1 MINKLKGGW
10 NMDNRILTAILVVGA
25 LIIGGYLYYNTG
37 AVVSAQGSSSIKVQP
52 DEVSIYLSIE
62 TKNLTAQGAKD
73 MNSKIT
79 DDVVTELVKLG
90 LERKEIQFS
99 NYNAYPDYD
108 WSNGQ
113 QKLKGYVVNQQLV
126 IKIKDFDLVYSIVD
140 KSVNAGALV
149 SYINF
154 ELSDEK
160 QSEYKSQALTEAGKD
175 AKEKAEATAAGLG
188 KNLGRLV
195 SVQSQ
200 EFNYNPWILY
210 EKAGAMDSSGARE
223 VAMNIQPQ
231 DEEVTASITVQY
243 KLSLF

>member
-1 MINKLKGGW
+1 MTNKLKGGW
-10 NMDNRILTAILVVGA
+10 NMDNRILIALVIGILLV
-25 LIIGGYLYYNTG
+25 GGYIYYNTG
-37 AVVSAQGSSSIKVQP
+37 AIVSAQGSSNIKVQP
-52 DEVSIYLSIE
+52 DEVSIYLNIE

-73 MNSKIT
+73 ANDEIT
-79 DDVVTELVKLG
+79 DNVVTELVKLG
-90 LERKEIQFS
+90 LERKDIQFS
-99 NYNAYPDYD
+99 SYNTYPEYD

-113 QKLKGYVVNQQLV
+113 QKFKGYVVSQQLV
-126 IKIKDFDLVYSIVD
+126 IKTKDFDLVYGIVD

-149 SYINF
+149 NYINF

-160 QSEYKSQALTEAGKD
+160 QSDYKSQALTEAGKD
-175 AKEKAEATAAGLG
+175 AKDKAEATAAGLG

-200 EFNYNPWILY
+200 DFYYQPWNLY
-210 EKAGAMDSSGARE
+210 DKAVATDSGGARE

-231 DEEVTASITVQY
+231 DKEVTASITVQY